1 MPRPLQV
8 MVVDSQ
14 QSFCDAMRLAIDL
27 EEDLECV
34 ASAPSAQEAMELLAE
49 IDPEVVVVDME
60 LDGDGP
66 VQLAE
71 RFMQGHP
78 ERSVILMG
86 TPRAGTMRDALRIG
100 VADFVLKDQ
109 GLDVLLQRVREAEAG
124 KKIDEDTVAEI
135 LLGVPR
141 PPSALTPRELEVLEL
156 LGEGLPPKQ
165 VAVKLGITAN
175 TVRGHIKL
183 LRKKLDAQSVI
194 EAVLVAKE
202 RGLI

>member
-1 MPRPLQV
+1 VTRPLQV

-14 QSFCDAMRLAIDL
+14 QSFCDAMRIAIDH
-27 EEDLECV
+27 EPDLECV
-34 ASAPSAQEAMELLAE
+34 ASAPSAQEALDLLAE
-49 IDPEVVVVDME
+49 IDPEVIVVDME

-66 VQLAE
+66 VELAE
-71 RFMQGHP
+71 RIMVGHP

-86 TPRAGTMRDALRIG
+86 TPRPAAMREALRVG

-124 KKIDEDTVAEI
+124 KRIDEDTVAEI

-141 PPSALTPRELEVLEL
+141 PPSALTPREQEVLEL

-183 LRKKLDAQSVI
+183 LRKKLDAQSVL
-194 EAVLVAKE
+194 EAVLVGKE
-202 RGLI
+202 RGLL